1 VSSSTAPHGDTLPH
15 AVRCASCG
23 AHSPAGHQRFDG
35 CGRLLRISAMR
46 EPGTILGSYRLI
58 EVLGEGGMGVVY
70 LAEHTKLGRRVAVKM
85 LRSEYSENPQAV
97 HRFFAEARAVNK
109 INHQNIVEITDF
121 VENPGSDNYYIMEL
135 LKGSTLSAV
144 IDNDGI
150 QPLERSVGIMLQVAS
165 ALGAVHAAG
174 IVHRDL
180 KPDNVFLTERGGQI
194 DFVKLLD
201 FGVAKLGGDTTIS
214 VHSTAAGAILGTPE
228 YMSPEQASG
237 KSVDTRTD
245 IYAFGVM
252 LYELVTGRLPLTG
265 SSFGELVVKHLTV
278 APMPPGA
285 IDGLPYKIPIELEDV
300 ILACLAKEPDDRP
313 ESISAVAERLAEIA
327 DREEWPLSS
336 FAEPPRIITGK
347 MAVLAPL
354 RKSAAVPAQIGPEPT
369 QPVRALSAPTLDAPP
384 RSRRW
389 WIAGAAIAV
398 AAVAVGV
405 LATRGGDEV
414 APPPASPIVEIEAE
428 TMPAGAEVFR
438 DGVSLGRTPTTLR
451 FDRAD
456 REVTL
461 AFRLPGY
468 TELTHAI
475 VVDRP
480 SRVVLTLARE
490 PAPEPPPAVVT
501 APTPETTKPTK
512 PAIRKPTQTA
522 KKKVDKPPPTP
533 DTGTTSTKPIDR
545 SGVLNPFEKKP

>member
-1 VSSSTAPHGDTLPH
+1 
-15 AVRCASCG
+15 
-23 AHSPAGHQRFDG
+23 
-35 CGRLLRISAMR
+35 MR

-278 APMPPGA
+278 MPMPPGA
-285 IDGLPYKIPIELEDV
+285 LDGLPYKIPIELEDV
-300 ILACLAKEPDDRP
+300 ILACLAKEPDERP
-313 ESISAVAERLAEIA
+313 ASISAVAERLAEIA

-347 MAVLAPL
+347 LAVLAPM
-354 RKSAAVPAQIGPEPT
+354 RKTAPVSVQNETP
-369 QPVRALSAPTLDAPP
+369 PVRATTEPTFEAAP

-405 LATRGGDEV
+405 FATRGGDDV
-414 APPPASPIVEIEAE
+414 APPAASPIVEIEAE

-461 AFRLPGY
+461 AFRLPGF

-522 KKKVDKPPPTP
+522 KKKVDKP
-533 DTGTTSTKPIDR
+533 TTNAEAPATKPTTKPVDR

>member
-1 VSSSTAPHGDTLPH
+1 MTQSSAHGDTLPH
-15 AVRCASCG
+15 AVKCGSCG
-23 AHSPAGHQRFDG
+23 AMSPSGVSRCDG
-35 CGRLLRISAMR
+35 CGRLLRVSAVR

-70 LAEHTKLGRRVAVKM
+70 LGEHTKLGRRVAIKM

-135 LKGSTLSAV
+135 LKGSTLAAV

-150 QPLERSVGIMLQVAS
+150 QPLARSVGIMLQVAS
-165 ALGAVHAAG
+165 GLGAVHAAG

-180 KPDNVFLTERGGQI
+180 KPDNVFLTERAGQK

-201 FGVAKLGGDTTIS
+201 FGVAKLGGDTAIS

-237 KSVDTRTD
+237 KVVDTRTD
-245 IYAFGVM
+245 LYAFGVM

-278 APMPPGA
+278 APTPPA
-285 IDGLPYKIPIELEDV
+285 IVEGLPHFIPPELDDV
-300 ILACLAKEPDDRP
+300 ILACLAKDPSDRP
-313 ESISAVAERLAEIA
+313 ESIAIVAERLADIAQLEGWEIA
-327 DREEWPLSS
+327 TFERPRTTGGMRALAPMQRMSAALPVVIAPEASAAYMRAP
-336 FAEPPRIITGK
+336 EPPK
-347 MAVLAPL
+347 
-354 RKSAAVPAQIGPEPT
+354 
-369 QPVRALSAPTLDAPP
+369 
-384 RSRRW
+384 SRRW
-389 WIAGAAIAV
+389 WIVGGVVAVAAIA
-398 AAVAVGV
+398 
-405 LATRGGDEV
+405 LAIGIGSRGSD
-414 APPPASPIVEIEAE
+414 APPPSPTVEIDVE
-428 TMPAGAEVFR
+428 TSPPGAEVFR
-438 DGVSLGRTPTTLR
+438 AGDPKSLGRTPATLR

-456 REVTL
+456 GEVGL
-461 AFRLPGY
+461 VVRLPGY
-468 TELTHAI
+468 LEIAHAI

-480 SRVVLTLARE
+480 SRVFLTLVPV
-490 PAPEPPPAVVT
+490 PAPPAVVVAPPAPPVAT
-501 APTPETTKPTK
+501 VAKPTRNKPTPKRPKIEKPPAAGSGSATTTKP
-512 PAIRKPTQTA
+512 
-522 KKKVDKPPPTP
+522 V
-533 DTGTTSTKPIDR
+533 DR

>member
-1 VSSSTAPHGDTLPH
+1 M
-15 AVRCASCG
+15 
-23 AHSPAGHQRFDG
+23 
-35 CGRLLRISAMR
+35 SAIR

-58 EVLGEGGMGVVY
+58 EVLGQGGMGVVY

-109 INHQNIVEITDF
+109 ISHQNIVEITDF

-135 LKGSTLSAV
+135 LNGRTLAALV
-144 IDNDGI
+144 DDDGI
-150 QPLERSVGIMLQVAS
+150 PSLERTVGIFLQVTS

-180 KPDNVFLTERGGQI
+180 KSDNVFLTERNGQT

-201 FGVAKLGGDTTIS
+201 FGVAKLGGDNAIS

-237 KSVDTRTD
+237 KSVDFRTD
-245 IYAFGVM
+245 LYAFGVM
-252 LYELVTGRLPLTG
+252 MYELVTGRMPLTG

-278 APMPPGA
+278 APTPPSRL
-285 IDGLPYKIPIELEDV
+285 DDLPHVVPPELEDL
-300 ILACLAKEPDDRP
+300 ILACLAKEPEDRP
-313 ESISAVAERLAEIA
+313 ASIGAVGERLADIA
-327 DREEWPLSS
+327 ELHGWSVSRFVAS
-336 FAEPPRIITGK
+336 PRITGP
-347 MAVLAPL
+347 MRALAPMQ
-354 RKSAAVPAQIGPEPT
+354 KVSPVEPIAPEST
-369 QPVRALSAPTLDAPP
+369 VRVRALPSPVLDPP

-389 WIAGAAIAV
+389 WIAGSALAV
-398 AAVAVGV
+398 AAIVVGV
-405 LATRGGDEV
+405 IVTRGGDD
-414 APPPASPIVEIEAE
+414 APPPSPVVEIEAE

-438 DGVSLGRTPTTLR
+438 DGVSLGRTPTTLK

-468 TELTHAI
+468 TELAHAI

-480 SRVVLTLARE
+480 SRVFLTLARE
-490 PAPEPPPAVVT
+490 PAPPLAAVPAPPS
-501 APTPETTKPTK
+501 TPDATTPTK

-522 KKKVDKPPPTP
+522 KKKTDTPPT
-533 DTGTTSTKPIDR
+533 TTKPVEAGSATKPVDR
-545 SGVLNPFEKKP
+545 SGVLNPFEKTP